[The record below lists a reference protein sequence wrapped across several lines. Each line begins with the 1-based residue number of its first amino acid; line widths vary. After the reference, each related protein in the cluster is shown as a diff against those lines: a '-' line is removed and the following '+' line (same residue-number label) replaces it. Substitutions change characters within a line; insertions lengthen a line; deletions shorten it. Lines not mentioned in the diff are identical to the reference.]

1 MLDAGSHRGVQIFFS
16 RISGKPLKVFKQ
28 GSDGILK
35 KTEAAKWRMDCKM

>member
-1 MLDAGSHRGVQIFFS
+1 MLAATEEFGFFS